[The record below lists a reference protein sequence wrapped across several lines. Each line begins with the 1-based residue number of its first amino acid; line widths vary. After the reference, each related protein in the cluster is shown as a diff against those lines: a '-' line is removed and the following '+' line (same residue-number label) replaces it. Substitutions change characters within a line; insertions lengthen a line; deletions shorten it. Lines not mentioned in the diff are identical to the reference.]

1 MNAIRGK
8 KIGSVSSLSLNV
20 AFFCKVIRILLSTLN
35 LDQRKRR
42 IFKEN
47 WKKVETQNTKGNSR
61 ESLRSFYVFFAME
74 TKKQG
79 KKAAPILQLLNTV
92 SSLKKKASFQLS
104 SFYSFFNF

>member
-20 AFFCKVIRILLSTLN
+20 AFFSKVIRILLSTLN

-61 ESLRSFYVFFAME
+61 ESLRSFPSLWRR
-74 TKKQG
+74 KKQG
-79 KKAAPILQLLNTV
+79 KKAAPIL
-92 SSLKKKASFQLS
+92 
-104 SFYSFFNF
+104 